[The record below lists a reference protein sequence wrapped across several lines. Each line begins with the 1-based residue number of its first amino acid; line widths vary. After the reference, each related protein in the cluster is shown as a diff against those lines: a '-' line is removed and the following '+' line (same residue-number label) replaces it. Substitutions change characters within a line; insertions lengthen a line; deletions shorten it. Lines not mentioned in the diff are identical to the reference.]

1 MAGDRRRLALGL
13 RACTMS
19 DAREE
24 AVLHREMGCSRA
36 DLLAWLPG
44 AVRGAAFDVEG
55 DLIRVAYAD
64 GEVRIRIGQAAERK
78 LGELALPVLQ
88 VSIGFAGIDAHARE
102 EFLEYFDLFTRRG
115 GG

>member
-1 MAGDRRRLALGL
+1 MPDSR
-13 RACTMS
+13 
-19 DAREE
+19 DK

-44 AVRGAAFDVEG
+44 AVRGAAFEVEG
-55 DLIRVAYAD
+55 DLIRVACAG
-64 GEVRIRIGQAAERK
+64 GEVRIRIVQAAERR

-88 VSIGFAGIDAHARE
+88 VSISFDGIDAHARE